1 MNSKKSSSEPYP
13 KTPVTLQI
21 LWRAIAYLKPSK
33 NTVTGIYLAVFLIQ
47 GVNIA
52 TPQFIRWLIDR
63 GIYGGDLPFLSWAVL
78 GLLGLTLLKG
88 VFTYHQGKWSEEVS
102 QQVAFD
108 LRNDIQN
115 KLNSLSFS
123 FHDQSE
129 AGQILSRSIQDVERI
144 RFLTG
149 RAILRLV
156 EGAFLLIA
164 TTVVLFWMNANLAF
178 LILLTLPLLLHRA
191 YAFGREFRPLSIDI
205 QNQLAVLTTRLEQN
219 LRGVQVVK
227 AFAQEDQ
234 EIERFLKENE
244 LWFEMSAKAARLQS
258 FNVPLFNL
266 IANLGTIFIIWYG
279 GVLAIQGNLTLGE
292 LVAFTAYLAQILRP
306 VQLIGRIIPILSIAA
321 SAGERIFEILD
332 AFPDVDDKPGAI
344 VLKDVRGEVKFEK
357 VSFRYKFSKNVL
369 KAITFDAQPGRVI
382 ALLGMTGSGKSTII
396 NLIARFYDATNGQVL
411 IDGHDIRDIQMRSL
425 RQNIG
430 IVLQDTVLFAASIR
444 ENIAFGRPNATDEE
458 VIAAARD
465 AQAHEFIM
473 QTPDGYATRVGE
485 RGITLSGGQKQ
496 RVAIARALLTDPRIL
511 ILDDATS
518 SVDTQT
524 EQLIQQALNRLMEGR
539 TTFVIAHRL
548 STIRCADMILVLEKG
563 QIAARGTHENL
574 LETSP
579 LYRDLYELQLKP
591 QERSETENGKR
602 DPVSR
607 FTSHAPNPTN

>member
-1 MNSKKSSSEPYP
+1 MTSTTSQENSKSPTSF
-13 KTPVTLQI
+13 QI
-21 LWRAIAYLKPSK
+21 IWRALGYLKASK
-33 NTVTGIYLAVFLIQ
+33 KNVSGIYLTMFVIQ
-47 GVNIA
+47 GLIVVN
-52 TPQFIRWLIDR
+52 PQFFRWMIDR

-78 GLLGLTLLKG
+78 GLLGITVIKG
-88 VFTYHQGKWSEEVS
+88 IFTYYQGKWSEEVS
-102 QQVAFD
+102 QQVAYD

-123 FHDQSE
+123 FHDQTE

-156 EGAFLLIA
+156 EGTILLLA
-164 TTVVLFWMNANLAF
+164 TAIILVWMNSKLAL

-191 YAFGREFRPLSIDI
+191 YTFGKVFRPLSIDI

-219 LRGVQVVK
+219 LRGAQVVK

-244 LWFEMSAKAARLQS
+244 RWFIMSAEAARLQS
-258 FNVPLFNL
+258 VNVPLLNL
-266 IANLGTIFIIWYG
+266 IANLGTVFIIWYG
-279 GVLAIQGNLTLGE
+279 GVLTIQGTLTLGE

-306 VQLIGRIIPILSIAA
+306 VQLIGRIIPIISIAA

-332 AFPDVDDKPGAI
+332 AFPDVDDKPKAL
-344 VLKDVRGEVKFEK
+344 VLENVHGELHFEN
-357 VSFRYKFSKNVL
+357 VSFQYKFSKNVL
-369 KAITFDAQPGRVI
+369 RNITFDAQPGQVI
-382 ALLGMTGSGKSTII
+382 ALLGKTGSGKSTVI
-396 NLIARFYDATNGQVL
+396 NLIARFYDVTGGRIL
-411 IDGHDIRDIQMRSL
+411 IDGKDLRDIQMRSL

-465 AQAHEFIM
+465 AQAHDFIV
-473 QTPDGYATRVGE
+473 QAPDGYATRVGE

-518 SVDTQT
+518 SVDNQT
-524 EQLIQQALNRLMEGR
+524 EQLIQHALNRLMEGR

-548 STIRCADMILVLEKG
+548 STIRRADMILVLDKG
-563 QIAARGTHENL
+563 EIAARGTHEDL
-574 LETSP
+574 LENSP
-579 LYRDLYELQLKP
+579 LYQELYQSQLRP
-591 QERSETENGKR
+591 QEILS
-602 DPVSR
+602 
-607 FTSHAPNPTN
+607 F